1 MTWYAVAATAG
12 SALLG
17 GIATNR
23 AASTSAD
30 ATRQGIA
37 SQERMYNQTRAD
49 QEKYRLAGEEAL
61 NALRPL
67 AMDYRPFTAE
77 KMYADPGYGFRLSEG
92 QKMID
97 RQAAA
102 RGGLISGNALKA
114 AARYGQD
121 YASGEYNNAFNRYL
135 AERNAQLGPLQS
147 LAGVGQSATNYVGN
161 AAQNMGQAQAQGAQA
176 IGNAQASGYIGGSNV
191 LNQALQGYG
200 NYYLQNQR
208 NQLLQ
213 NMNLGNQYGYGNVY
227 GIGGGGSSPLS
238 SDLLTATQNYAY

>member
-1 MTWYAVAATAG
+1 MTWVAVAIGG

-17 GIATNR
+17 AYSSSR
-23 AASTSAD
+23 AAKTQANAAQQGLD
-30 ATRQGIA
+30 A
-37 SQERMYNQTRAD
+37 QERMYEQTRAD

-102 RGGLISGNALKA
+102 RGGLISGGALKA

-147 LAGVGQSATNYVGN
+147 LAGVGQSATNYVGT
-161 AAQNMGQAQAQGAQA
+161 AAQNMGQAQNQTIQG
-176 IGNAQASGYIGGSNV
+176 IGNARASGYVGGAN
-191 LNQALQGYG
+191 ALTSALG
-200 NYYLQNQR
+200 NYMNYNQ
-208 NQLLQ
+208 
-213 NMNLGNQYGYGNVY
+213 G
-227 GIGGGGSSPLS
+227 
-238 SDLLTATQNYAY
+238 QNYLDVLRGRSISPYSGAFGGTQVSAGNYGDGYY

>member
-49 QEKYRLAGEEAL
+49 QEPYRQAGEKAL
-61 NALRPL
+61 NALVPL

-77 KMYADPGYGFRLSEG
+77 RMYNDPGYGFRLSEG

-102 RGGLISGNALKA
+102 RGGLISGGALKA

-121 YASGEYNNAFNRYL
+121 YASGEYTNALNRYL

>member
-49 QEKYRLAGEEAL
+49 QEPYRQAGMTAL
-61 NALRPL
+61 NQLIPL
-67 AMDYRPFTAE
+67 ATNYQKFGMDQFQQ
-77 KMYADPGYGFRLSEG
+77 DPGYQFRLNEG
-92 QKMID
+92 LKALD

-102 RGGLISGNALKA
+102 RGGLISGNAMKA
-114 AARYGQD
+114 AGRYGQD
-121 YASGEYNNAFNRYL
+121 YASNEYTNAFNRYQ
-135 AERNAQLGPLQS
+135 AERNAQLNPLQS

-161 AAQNMGQAQAQGAQA
+161 AAQNFGQAQAQGAQA

-208 NQLLQ
+208 NNMLQ

>member
-1 MTWYAVAATAG
+1 
-12 SALLG
+12 
-17 GIATNR
+17 
-23 AASTSAD
+23 
-30 ATRQGIA
+30 
-37 SQERMYNQTRAD
+37 MYNQTRAD
-49 QEKYRLAGEEAL
+49 QEPYRQAGEKAL
-61 NALRPL
+61 NALVPL

-92 QKMID
+92 QKMLD

-102 RGGLISGNALKA
+102 RGGLISGGALKA
-114 AARYGQD
+114 ATRYGQD
-121 YASGEYNNAFNRYL
+121 YASNEYTNALNRYL

-147 LAGVGQSATNYVGN
+147 LAGVGQSATNYVGT

>member
-1 MTWYAVAATAG
+1 
-12 SALLG
+12 
-17 GIATNR
+17 
-23 AASTSAD
+23 
-30 ATRQGIA
+30 
-37 SQERMYNQTRAD
+37 
-49 QEKYRLAGEEAL
+49 
-61 NALRPL
+61 
-67 AMDYRPFTAE
+67 
-77 KMYADPGYGFRLSEG
+77 
-92 QKMID
+92 
-97 RQAAA
+97 
-102 RGGLISGNALKA
+102 LISGNALKA
-114 AARYGQD
+114 SARYGQD
-121 YASGEYNNAFNRYL
+121 YASGEYTNALNRYL

-161 AAQNMGQAQAQGAQA
+161 AAQNMGQAQAQNAQA